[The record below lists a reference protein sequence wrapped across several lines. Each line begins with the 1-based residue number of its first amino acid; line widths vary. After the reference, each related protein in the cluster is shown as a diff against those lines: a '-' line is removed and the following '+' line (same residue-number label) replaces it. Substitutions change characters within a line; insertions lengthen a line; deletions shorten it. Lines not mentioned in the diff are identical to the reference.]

1 MENTCQKI
9 RVSIVEDNHFI
20 RHALESVIGQSHQCE
35 ISNVFKSAEEALGY
49 LCDTPPDVVLMD
61 IDLGKISGIEA
72 VKSLKERCPSVQ
84 FMMCTV
90 HDEDDKVFEALAA
103 GASGYILKDTKP
115 EDLVL
120 AIIELANGGAPMSSK
135 IARRVVNS
143 FQKKQVEKNGNHLE
157 SLSSREYEILELL
170 VKGQLYK
177 EIAGQLEIA
186 QETVRKHVYNIY
198 KKLHVNNRVEAYH
211 KFYGS

>member
-1 MENTCQKI
+1 MKNSPNKI

-20 RHALESVIGQSHQCE
+20 RHALEGIINQSDSCT
-35 ISNVFKSAEEALGY
+35 IVNVFKSAEEALGH
-49 LCDTPPDVVLMD
+49 LCEIPPDVVLMD
-61 IDLGKISGIEA
+61 IDLGKISGIHA
-72 VKSLKERCPSVQ
+72 VKFLKEKCPTVQ

-90 HDEDDKVFEALAA
+90 HEEDEKIFEALSA

-115 EDLVL
+115 EDLIN
-120 AIIELANGGAPMSSK
+120 AIVELANGGAPMSSK

-143 FQKKQVEKNGNHLE
+143 FQQKDIEKKENHLE
-157 SLSSREYEILELL
+157 SLSNREFELLELL
-170 VKGQLYK
+170 VKGMLYK
-177 EIAGQLEIA
+177 EIAAQLNIA

-211 KFYGS
+211 KYYGS